1 MGTPS
6 TKEFD
11 ALASEFQ
18 NLRSQLADI
27 RPLVANATVEAYR
40 SGVQVGYILKALG
53 ISPATVYGWLREA
66 GNGTLP
72 MTPKKLGRP
81 RKHQAAPVPK
91 VVQEMFNNIHFAWF
105 EDRIRVDSNGKR
117 VLIDPER
124 LNYEGDRELGQLL
137 VSGTDL
143 AMLRKFNEFVNGG

>member
-1 MGTPS
+1 MVD

-11 ALASEFQ
+11 NLAFQ
-18 NLRSQLADI
+18 FQSLRNQLAEL

-81 RKHQAAPVPK
+81 RKNAIKPAPELIDK
-91 VVQEMFNNIHFAWF
+91 AFNNVHFAWF
-105 EDRIRVDSNGKR
+105 EDRIRVDANGKR

-143 AMLRKFNEFVNGG
+143 AMLRKFNDFVNGG